1 MTDLH
6 VSQFTMASQLPPVA
20 GRPALARISLRSL
33 KQSDRR
39 DVVVLCADLRGF
51 KQNSQMLSAHTVLAM
66 LDTFCSRMN
75 EIIECNGG
83 VIVNIQ
89 GDTLLAAFGIRGGIE
104 GARHEALRQAIT
116 CAHQMQAGAQ
126 AMADEWAEEFGLRT
140 ALGIGLNSGEAVVGL
155 SDTADLQRYTVFGD
169 CVELAIRFMH
179 RARAG
184 EIVFSADVNKALQD
198 SCAPTNGVTNSVTNS
213 VTNTEALPEM
223 ARGGLAPIELFGIT
237 IETRLDFT

>member
-1 MTDLH
+1 MTALH
-6 VSQFTMASQLPPVA
+6 VSQLTMASQRPPVA
-20 GRPALARISLRSL
+20 GRPAPAGLSLRSL

-51 KQNSQMLSAHTVLAM
+51 KHNSQMLSAHTVLAM

-89 GDTLLAAFGIRGGIE
+89 GDTLLAAFGVRGGVE
-104 GARHEALRQAIT
+104 GAQCEALRQAIT

-126 AMADEWAEEFGLRT
+126 AMADQWAEEFGLRT

-155 SDTADLQRYTVFGD
+155 SGTADLQRYTVFGD
-169 CVELAIRFMH
+169 CVELALRFMH

-184 EIVFSADVNKALQD
+184 EIVFSAAVNKALQD
-198 SCAPTNGVTNSVTNS
+198 SCALTNGVTNS